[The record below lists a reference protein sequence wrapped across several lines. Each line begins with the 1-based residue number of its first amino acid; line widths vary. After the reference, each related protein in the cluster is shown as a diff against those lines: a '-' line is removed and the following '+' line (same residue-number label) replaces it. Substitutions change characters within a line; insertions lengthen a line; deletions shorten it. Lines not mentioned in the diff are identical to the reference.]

1 MQDIE
6 LAVKN
11 MKDKLEHTTITVR
24 SLAPFPPHHPRQ
36 AKRAILLS
44 LKNPLTKGS
53 EMMQTAVAHRR
64 LEMQRLYFRRWQE
77 FDPCGVLRRG

>member
-24 SLAPFPPHHPRQ
+24 SLAPFPPHHPHHPDRPREPSYCRS
-36 AKRAILLS
+36 KIRSRRA
-44 LKNPLTKGS
+44 
-53 EMMQTAVAHRR
+53 AR
-64 LEMQRLYFRRWQE
+64 
-77 FDPCGVLRRG
+77 